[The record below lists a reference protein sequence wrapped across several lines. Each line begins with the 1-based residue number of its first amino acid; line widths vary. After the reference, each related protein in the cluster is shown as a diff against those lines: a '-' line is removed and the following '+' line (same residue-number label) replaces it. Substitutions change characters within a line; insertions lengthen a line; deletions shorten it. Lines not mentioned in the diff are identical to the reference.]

1 MFSCWILKSS
11 KVFWNFKSQIGI
23 KNGVSIMLLT
33 NIDQF
38 LGLSNGTKLIIQE
51 LENNVIRAIVVK

>member
-1 MFSCWILKSS
+1 
-11 KVFWNFKSQIGI
+11 
-23 KNGVSIMLLT
+23 MLLM

-51 LENNVIRAIVVK
+51 LENNVIGAIVVTNNLI